1 MTRLFL
7 VVLSGLSLAFSWPH
21 IGFFPFI
28 FFAFV
33 PLLILENQAKNS
45 REIFLLSFCSFFI
58 FNIITTY
65 WVWYASNVGALFAFF
80 LNSILM
86 SFVFCLY
93 FHVKRK
99 ITNKLGYF
107 SLIFLWISME
117 YMHLNWDL
125 SWPWL
130 TLGNVFATFP
140 ILVNWYEYTG
150 FLGGSFWIL
159 LVNLLIFKIFQK
171 QQIKTNFILLF
182 SSILLPIS
190 FSLYINYSYSEDI
203 RNEINVLVV
212 QPNIEPYTEKFT
224 LPSNVQ
230 LSEFIKLVEQ
240 KLDQKTDL
248 ILGPETALAGS
259 PMDEDNLES
268 SYQVKVLRS
277 LQKKYPNLNVIVG
290 AITKKIYTTD
300 SEITA
305 TARFKNNEYYDL
317 YNSLILIPRKG
328 NIKLYHKS
336 KLVPGAEKMPFPVLL
351 DPIAKMVVNL
361 GGISGTL
368 GNPNYTKPFIINGHT
383 VAPLICYE
391 SVYGDMQ
398 SEKSDLLVIAT
409 NDGWWKNT
417 AGYKQHFDYSRL
429 RAIEQRK
436 WVVRSANT
444 GISGIISPK
453 GEAILKTNWDESITL
468 KHEININNHTTFYK
482 KYGDYLGRIFIF
494 LSFILI
500 ISTFVKSRVRK

>member
-1 MTRLFL
+1 MRRLFL
-7 VVLSGLSLAFSWPH
+7 VVLSGLTLAFSWPH

-28 FFAFV
+28 FFAFI
-33 PLLILENQAKNS
+33 PLLILENQAKNG
-45 REIFLLSFCSFFI
+45 REIFFLSFCSFFI

-65 WVWYASNVGALFAFF
+65 WVWYASNLGALFAFF
-80 LNSILM
+80 LNSVLM
-86 SFVFCLY
+86 SFVFYLY
-93 FHVKRK
+93 FYVKRK
-99 ITNKLGYF
+99 IINKLGYY

-130 TLGNVFATFP
+130 TLGNVFATYP

-159 LVNLLIFKIFQK
+159 LVNLLVYKIFQK
-171 QQIKTNFILLF
+171 QQVKTNFILLF
-182 SSILLPIS
+182 ISILLPIS
-190 FSLYINYSYSEDI
+190 ISLYINYSYSENI
-203 RNEINVLVV
+203 RDEMNVLVV

-224 LPSNVQ
+224 IPSNVQ
-230 LSEFIKLVEQ
+230 LFEFIKLVEQ
-240 KLDQKTDL
+240 NIDQKTDL
-248 ILGPETALAGS
+248 ILGPETVLSGP

-268 SYQVKVLRS
+268 IYQIKVFRN
-277 LQKKYPNLNVIVG
+277 LQEKYPNLNIIVG
-290 AITKKIYTTD
+290 AITKKNYKTD
-300 SEITA
+300 TKITS

-317 YNSLILIPRKG
+317 YNSLILIPTKG

-368 GNPNYTKPFIINGHT
+368 GNPNYTKPFIINGHIVT
-383 VAPLICYE
+383 PLICYE

-398 SEKSDLLVIAT
+398 TENSDLLAIAT

-417 AGYKQHFDYSRL
+417 AGYKQHFDYSKL

-436 WVVRSANT
+436 WVIRSANT
-444 GISGIISPK
+444 GISAIINAK
-453 GEAILKTNWDESITL
+453 GEAILKTNWDECTTV
-468 KHEININNHTTFYK
+468 KHKININKNITFYK

-500 ISTFVKSRVRK
+500 ISTFVKSRVKK